1 MVIMDKLEF
10 KKIVS
15 EAISTLPNHIQ
26 KAIDNVVFIVEPR
39 SFNQKIKGVGI
50 AKDEMLLGLY
60 EGIPQ
65 IKRGSGYTGVI
76 PDKITIFQ
84 EPIEELSG
92 GDKDKLKQLIR
103 EVVEHEIGHY
113 FGFDEEEVR
122 AIEQKRRKINK
133 SR

>member
-1 MVIMDKLEF
+1 MDKLEF
-10 KKIVS
+10 EKLVS
-15 EAISTLPNHIQ
+15 EAISALPSHIQ
-26 KAIDNVVFIVEPR
+26 EAIDNVVFIAEPR
-39 SFNQKIKGVGI
+39 SFNQKIKGLGI

-65 IKRGSGYTGVI
+65 IKRGSGYTGVL

>member
-1 MVIMDKLEF
+1 MDKLEF
-10 KKIVS
+10 EKLVS
-15 EAISTLPNHIQ
+15 EAISAVPSHIQ
-26 KAIDNVVFIVEPR
+26 KAIDNVVFVVEDK
-39 SFNQKIKGVGI
+39 SSNQKKGKMNI
-50 AKDEMLLGLY
+50 ATNEMLLGLY

-65 IKRGSGYTGVI
+65 IKRGSGYTGAL

-113 FGFDEEEVR
+113 FGFDEAEIR
-122 AIEQKRRKINK
+122 AIELKRRRLNK
-133 SR
+133 SK

>member
-1 MVIMDKLEF
+1 MDKIEF
-10 KKIVS
+10 EKLVS
-15 EAISTLPNHIQ
+15 EVISAVPSHIK
-26 KAIDNVVFIVEPR
+26 KAIDNVVFIVETG
-39 SFNQKIKGVGI
+39 SSNQRKGEMNI
-50 AKDEMLLGLY
+50 ATNEMLLGLY

-65 IKRGSGYTGVI
+65 IKRGSGYTGAL

-113 FGFDEEEVR
+113 FGFDEAEIR
-122 AIEQKRRKINK
+122 AIELKRRRLNK
-133 SR
+133 SK

>member
-1 MVIMDKLEF
+1 MDKFEF
-10 KKIVS
+10 EKLVS
-15 EAISTLPNHIQ
+15 EAISTMPSHIQ
-26 KAIDNVVFIVEPR
+26 KAIDNVVFVVESKSR
-39 SFNQKIKGVGI
+39 HQKIKEIGI
-50 AKDEMLLGLY
+50 STNEMLLGLY
-60 EGIPQ
+60 EGVPQ
-65 IKRGSGYTGVI
+65 IRRGSEYTGAL

-113 FGFDEEEVR
+113 FGFDETEVR

-133 SR
+133 GR

>member
-1 MVIMDKLEF
+1 MDKIEF
-10 KKIVS
+10 EKLVS
-15 EAISTLPNHIQ
+15 EVISAVPSHIK
-26 KAIDNVVFIVEPR
+26 KAIDNVVFIVETG
-39 SFNQKIKGVGI
+39 SSNQRKGEMNI
-50 AKDEMLLGLY
+50 ATNEMLLGLY

-65 IKRGSGYTGVI
+65 IKRGSGYTGAL

-113 FGFDEEEVR
+113 FGFDEAEIR
-122 AIEQKRRKINK
+122 AIELKRKKINK
-133 SR
+133 SK